1 MAFRVCPSSFKVSRC
16 KVQAVCWLMLP
27 VALIVGCGGSSGGT
41 ANGGSGGTPTSADY
55 SLSVQP
61 TSVTINPGSSQ
72 TITISVQAQNGFTG
86 SVSISI
92 SGLSAGVTASPS
104 SFTIQPSNSQAVTFA
119 ATASAATVSGASVTI
134 QGSSGSLSHQAQ
146 LALTVKPLV
155 AVASRTKYIRTDST
169 TPFSS
174 YPPPNWTLYHSP
186 TQRFFASD
194 PYTNH
199 LNVIDSVTQKQ
210 IATLV
215 VPGAFGLDQAPD
227 GSVLYVGTMV
237 GDLYVIDPVKL
248 SIIKRYPANTISPY
262 GFEANAVFAL
272 ANGKLLL
279 EKYFLV
285 PGYSWV
291 DGNGPLAMWNPSDNS
306 IVKFVDPQNLDG
318 LMPEEPSCLAG
329 FEYGILTNNRSRILL
344 TPILT
349 SEGSAIL
356 CSFDPVAD
364 TWVWSAT
371 LSDQSGSA
379 LSSLAVSPDGNT
391 VVASTGTT
399 AYVLDAATLQ
409 LKTSFATQ
417 STQSLFNYSGIVI
430 GPDNRTLY
438 VTNGTSFIYAYDI
451 STGALNG
458 WLPNVQLTGIDSPET
473 SYIQS
478 ISVNGLLAG
487 VMEQGLALLD
497 INALNPAPVGTPF
510 GPGLL
515 SPTFGPVNGG
525 TTTSW
530 SQSNVG
536 LQSSLQLNSA
546 YFGSNLATGLSM
558 TKTGNPIIS
567 ATSPSGIPGPVD
579 VVTFTS
585 DGGEQILPDAFS
597 YGPWVLEAP
606 TAYAT
611 ADGGGPAQVYG
622 YGFGPVTLSNAAQ
635 PIVAPPVDLQIQVG
649 GGNAKITG
657 YLPEAYL
664 SDGSTFLSSPLP
676 LVGAEF
682 TVPTGTAGTSA
693 DVIVTNTSG
702 STTVTQA
709 ITYLPAVQSFPLSGS
724 TLMDGVYDAKRDV
737 YYFTDTN
744 QVRVFSRSQSK
755 WLNSIVIPPPVGAY
769 GPQRLLGVTLS
780 LDGSKIVVSD
790 AGAIAIYIIDPDNP
804 TSIKSYPYASQ
815 VFGEAITETPSGVAI
830 TNSGIVYIT
839 TFDLDGD
846 RSPFLL
852 TLDSSTGKVTPYTG
866 APFPFSTDGPYQYG
880 RLPMSSDGTRIYVNS
895 EGGIAAI
902 DTSSGAITYPFGTND
917 LGQDGYEI
925 VLAANQTSLF
935 ADGFLM
941 DSDLNVRGLLAMNW
955 RERIDADPVYG
966 ATMSPDG
973 GLLFQPNSQSIDVFD
988 GNTGAFRSRISL
1000 PMTLSSSYR
1009 ALVSDG
1015 KDSVQVA
1022 ITGTGGGIAVI
1033 DLGSL
1038 VEPDPIPFFARSL
1051 SDRNLD
1057 ISLQGHARQV
1067 PERQRSMLQKRMPQH
1082 HVVSLVKAA
1091 PFAEK

>member
-1 MAFRVCPSSFKVSRC
+1 MAFPICLGSFKVS
-16 KVQAVCWLMLP
+16 KSKLQAFCWLMSP

-41 ANGGSGGTPTSADY
+41 GAGGSGGTPTSDY
-55 SLSVQP
+55 TLSIQP
-61 TSVTINPGSSQ
+61 TSATINPGSSQ
-72 TITISVQAQNGFTG
+72 TISISVQGQNGFTG
-86 SVSISI
+86 SVSIAI
-92 SGLSAGVTASPS
+92 AGLPAGVTASPS
-104 SFTIQPSNSQAVTFA
+104 SLTIRSSPPQAVTFA
-119 ATASAATVSGASVTI
+119 ATTSAPPVTGASVTI
-134 QGSSGSLSHQAQ
+134 QSSSGSLSHQFQ
-146 LALTVKPLV
+146 LALTVKSVV
-155 AVASRTKYIRTDST
+155 ALRSRTKYIRTDST

-174 YPPPNWTLYHSP
+174 FPPPTWTLYHSS
-186 TQRFFASD
+186 TRRFFASD

-215 VPGAFGLDQAPD
+215 IPGAFGMDQAPD

-248 SIIKRYPANTISPY
+248 SVIKRYPANTVSAY
-262 GFEANAVFAL
+262 GFDANAVFAL

-291 DGNGPLAMWNPSDNS
+291 DGNGPLAMWDPSDNS
-306 IVKFVDPQNLDG
+306 IVKFVDPQSLDG
-318 LMPEEPSCLAG
+318 LMPEKPSCLAG

-344 TPILT
+344 TPVLT

-371 LSDQSGSA
+371 LSDGSGSA

-399 AYVLDAATLQ
+399 AFVLDAATLQ
-409 LKTSFATQ
+409 LKKSFLMQ
-417 STQSLFNYSGIVI
+417 STQSLFNYPSIVI
-430 GPDNRTLY
+430 GADNKTLY
-438 VTNGTSFIYAYDI
+438 VTNGTSFIFAYDI
-451 STGALNG
+451 STGALIG
-458 WLPNVQLTGIDSPET
+458 WLPNVQLAGTASSADVSYLQST
-473 SYIQS
+473 SA
-478 ISVNGLLAG
+478 NGLLAG

-497 INALNPAPVGTPF
+497 INALNAAPVGTPF
-510 GPGLL
+510 GPALL
-515 SPTFGPVNGG
+515 STTFGPINGG

-530 SQSNVG
+530 WQSNVG
-536 LQSSLQLNSA
+536 LQPSLPLSNV
-546 YFGSNLATGLSM
+546 YFGSNLATGLSI
-558 TKTGNPIIS
+558 TTTGNPTIS
-567 ATSPSGIPGPVD
+567 ATSPSGIAGPVD
-579 VVTFTS
+579 VFTLTS

-611 ADGGGPAQVYG
+611 AEGGGPAQIYG
-622 YGFGPVTLSNAAQ
+622 YGFGPVTTPNGAQ
-635 PIVAPPVDLQIQVG
+635 PIAPPVDLQILVG
-649 GGNAKITG
+649 GGNAKVTG

-664 SDGSTFLSSPLP
+664 GDGSTFVSSPLP

-682 TVPTGTAGTSA
+682 TVPSGTAGTSA

-702 STTVTQA
+702 STTVKQA

-724 TLMDGVYDAKRDV
+724 KLMDGVYDPRRDV

-769 GPQRLLGVTLS
+769 GPQRLLGVSLS
-780 LDGSKIVVSD
+780 LDGSKMVVSD

-804 TSIKSYPYASQ
+804 TSIKSYPYPSQ
-815 VFGEAITETPSGVAI
+815 VFGDPITETPSGVAI
-830 TNSGIVYIT
+830 TNSGIIYIT
-839 TFDLDGD
+839 TFDLNGDG
-846 RSPFLL
+846 SPFLL
-852 TLDSSTGKVTPYTG
+852 TLNPSTGKVAPYITSG
-866 APFPFSTDGPYQYG
+866 LPFPTEGPYQYG
-880 RLPMSSDGTRIYVNS
+880 RLPMSADGTRIYVNS
-895 EGGIAAI
+895 YGSIAAI
-902 DTSSGAITYPFGTND
+902 DTSSGAATYPFGTND
-917 LGQDGYEI
+917 LGQNGYEI
-925 VLAANQTSLF
+925 VLAADQTSLF

-941 DSDLNVRGLLAMNW
+941 DSNLNIHGLLAMNW
-955 RERIDADPVYG
+955 RELIDADPVYG

-973 GLLFQPNSQSIDVFD
+973 GLLFQPNSKSIDVFD

-1022 ITGTGGGIAVI
+1022 ITGTGDGVAVI
-1033 DLGSL
+1033 DLRSL
-1038 VEPDPIPFFARSL
+1038 VEPDPIPYFARSL
-1051 SDRNLD
+1051 QNTNSDF
-1057 ISLQGHARQV
+1057 SLQGRARQV
-1067 PERQRSMLQKRMPQH
+1067 PAQPRSMTRQSMPQH
-1082 HVVSLVKAA
+1082 HVVSLVKAT
-1091 PFAEK
+1091 PLSEK